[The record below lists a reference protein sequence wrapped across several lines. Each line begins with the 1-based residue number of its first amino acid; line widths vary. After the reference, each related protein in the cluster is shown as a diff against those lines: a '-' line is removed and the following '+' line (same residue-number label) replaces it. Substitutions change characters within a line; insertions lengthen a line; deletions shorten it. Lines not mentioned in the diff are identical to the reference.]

1 MSGRTEIVTVTVG
14 GQTWTAFRRVMIRA
28 SYKEAAR
35 SFELEI
41 AAERGGA
48 QTNALFALFA
58 PVEVKASG
66 DLVLAGH
73 IDKRRPQV
81 GAETATMTISG
92 RSKGADAIDSSAKHE
107 TGDFKKKKPDEIGN
121 AIAPKG
127 VKFVADIDLDPVDY
141 HVTPGESAFRAV
153 EKLARA
159 QGATLTGDADGTI
172 RITNASKGAKKQAGG
187 LFHPGNIE
195 SGSADH
201 DGSNRHSEYR
211 VVGQA
216 PKGTGADALRL
227 EGIAR
232 DAGVTRDRVLVVVHD
247 DDADKEKLKKRAKNR
262 RNRAAGNGLKAS
274 VTVATWRDEAGALWT
289 PGHLVWTESEFLG
302 LAQDMLIESVTLS
315 QEAEGAGTRA
325 QLELVDPRAH
335 QGKAGKGG
343 KSARAWSHD
352 TSEAESHV
360 E

>member
-1 MSGRTEIVTVTVG
+1 MSGKTEIVTATVG
-14 GQTWTAFRRVMIRA
+14 GQTWTAWKRVMIRA

-58 PVEVKASG
+58 PVEIKATG
-66 DLVLAGH
+66 DLVLSGY
-73 IDKRRPQV
+73 IDKRRPRV
-81 GAETATMTISG
+81 SAETAEMTISG
-92 RSKGADAIDSSAKHE
+92 RSKGQDAIDSSAKHE
-107 TGDFKKKKPDEIGN
+107 TGDFKQKTPVEIGN
-121 AIAPKG
+121 AIAPPG
-127 VKFVADIDLDPVDY
+127 VTFKSDIDLDKVDY
-141 HVTPGESAFRAV
+141 HLTPGETAFRAV

-159 QGATLTGDADGTI
+159 QGATLTGDADGSI
-172 RITNASKGAKKQAGG
+172 RITNASKGPKKHAGG

-195 SGSADH
+195 SASADH

-211 VVGQA
+211 VVGQK

-232 DAGVTRDRVLVVVHD
+232 DAGVTRDRVLIVVHD
-247 DDADKEKLKKRAKNR
+247 DDADKERLKKRAKNR

-274 VTVATWRDEAGALWT
+274 VTVATWRDEAGQLWT
-289 PGHLVWTESEFLG
+289 PGQTVWTESEFLG

-315 QEAEGAGTRA
+315 QEAEGKGTQA
-325 QLELVDPRAH
+325 QIELVDPRAH
-335 QGKAGKGG
+335 QGKAGKGA
-343 KSARAWSHD
+343 KSSKAWKQDS
-352 TSEAESHV
+352 SEATDNV